1 MKRVTFESLDDFGKF
16 LNWVFLLFVLILDF
30 FEPLNLCLQI
40 VVIRK
45 VMLDFKVLLINVEV
59 IIMEFLRGLLLVRLK
74 LCWLRFGID
83 VLMGIFGW
91 GLALLGGSLLWS
103 VEQHLLILKV
113 FVLLIDAV
121 RQIAW
126 FFGLMQI
133 HVSVNFTDGILF
145 LNYRNCD
152 YRLN

>member
-1 MKRVTFESLDDFGKF
+1 
-16 LNWVFLLFVLILDF
+16 VFLLFVLILDF

-59 IIMEFLRGLLLVRLK
+59 IILEFLRGLLLVRLK

-91 GLALLGGSLLWS
+91 GLALLGGSLL
-103 VEQHLLILKV
+103 
-113 FVLLIDAV
+113 
-121 RQIAW
+121 
-126 FFGLMQI
+126 
-133 HVSVNFTDGILF
+133 
-145 LNYRNCD
+145 
-152 YRLN
+152 